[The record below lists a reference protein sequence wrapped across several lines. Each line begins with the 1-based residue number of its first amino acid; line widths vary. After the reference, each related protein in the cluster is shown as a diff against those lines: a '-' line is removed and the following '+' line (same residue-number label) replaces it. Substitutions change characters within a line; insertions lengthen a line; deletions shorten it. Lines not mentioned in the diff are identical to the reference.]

1 MTTFVTVLAAAAVAF
16 PLVVLAL
23 RGTRADLIRSRAD
36 RRAPDAGYRLGAPD
50 PRDTDAVRAAR
61 DLAAVADRTASAT
74 RGADARPADVRPAA
88 GSHYLAEVSPAGGPM
103 GVAGRSIHL
112 TGSSSGTKPNL
123 A

>member
-23 RGTRADLIRSRAD
+23 RGTRADLVRHRGERPARARD
-36 RRAPDAGYRLGAPD
+36 LGLPD
-50 PRDTDAVRAAR
+50 PRDTDGVRAAR
-61 DLAAVADRTASAT
+61 DLQAAAAHRAA
-74 RGADARPADVRPAA
+74 PAA
-88 GSHYLAEVSPAGGPM
+88 DLSPVERYLAGPSAGSGPI
-103 GVAGRSIHL
+103 GTPGRSIHF

>member
-23 RGTRADLIRSRAD
+23 RGTRADLIRGRD
-36 RRAPDAGYRLGAPD
+36 GRPAPLPRRLGLAD
-50 PRDTDAVRAAR
+50 PRDTDATRAAH
-61 DLAAVADRTASAT
+61 DVEAAAARGAEPVGAPAARVRRYVTGPGTASGPGT
-74 RGADARPADVRPAA
+74 TSGAGAP
-88 GSHYLAEVSPAGGPM
+88 
-103 GVAGRSIHL
+103 GRSLHL